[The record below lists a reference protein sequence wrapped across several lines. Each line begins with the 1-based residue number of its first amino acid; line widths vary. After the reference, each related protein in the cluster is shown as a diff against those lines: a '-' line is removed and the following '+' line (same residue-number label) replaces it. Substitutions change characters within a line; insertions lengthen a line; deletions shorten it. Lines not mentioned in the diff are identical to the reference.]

1 MKHILFGLA
10 AVLFASSAALADDPA
25 AAQEKAASA
34 APAQSADSNPAK
46 PSSGAA
52 VDHATSPETAVPAG
66 GPSPTASAGSA
77 SPAGERGIGPFSL
90 GMSQDEAK
98 ALGAKPTDNA
108 DMLQLPYKWMEADW
122 TCVVQFQEGKAAA
135 VILYA
140 DMGDPLLA
148 RIFGDLRA
156 RGCMPITVQPAMGHA
171 DLYQLA
177 AQGKSDDECWTA
189 MRKRL
194 NVFSTATEG
203 ACSVLF
209 TTQGF
214 FKALAATV
222 KEPSQEEAI
231 LTGHTADPVYA
242 VNIDMSAN
250 QLTYLVTSWGFIS
263 K

>member
-10 AVLFASSAALADDPA
+10 AVLFVSSVVLAAPA
-25 AAQEKAASA
+25 TAQEKPASA
-34 APAQSADSNPAK
+34 ETTQSADSPPAEK
-46 PSSGAA
+46 
-52 VDHATSPETAVPAG
+52 
-66 GPSPTASAGSA
+66 A
-77 SPAGERGIGPFSL
+77 SPAGDRGIGSFSL
-90 GMSQDEAK
+90 GMSEDEAK

-108 DMLQLPYKWMEADW
+108 DMLQLPFKWAEADW
-122 TCVVQFQEGKAAA
+122 TCVVQFEQGKAVA
-135 VILYA
+135 VILRTE
-140 DMGDPLLA
+140 MSDPLLA
-148 RIFGDLRA
+148 RVFDDLRA
-156 RGCMPITVQPAMGHA
+156 RNCMPITVQPAMGHA

-209 TTQGF
+209 TTQDF
-214 FKALAATV
+214 FKALASTV
-222 KEPSQEEAI
+222 KAPSQEEA
-231 LTGHTADPVYA
+231 LLAGHAAAPVY
-242 VNIDMSAN
+242 VINMDMSAN

>member
-10 AVLFASSAALADDPA
+10 AVLFASSVALAAPA
-25 AAQEKAASA
+25 TVQEKPASSEAAQSAVSAPAGAPSDGSADAGTAGPGSAASA
-34 APAQSADSNPAK
+34 EKAD
-46 PSSGAA
+46 
-52 VDHATSPETAVPAG
+52 PAG
-66 GPSPTASAGSA
+66 D
-77 SPAGERGIGPFSL
+77 RGIGPFSL
-90 GMSQDEAK
+90 GMSEDEAK

-108 DMLQLPYKWMEADW
+108 DMLQLPITWAEADW
-122 TCVVQFQEGKAAA
+122 TCVVQFEQGKAVA

-140 DMGDPLLA
+140 NMSDPLLA
-148 RIFGDLRA
+148 RVFDDLRA
-156 RGCMPITVQPAMGHA
+156 RDCMPITVQPAMGHA

-214 FKALAATV
+214 FKALASTV
-222 KEPSQEEAI
+222 KEPSKEEAI
-231 LTGHTADPVYA
+231 LTGHAADPVYA

>member
-1 MKHILFGLA
+1 M
-10 AVLFASSAALADDPA
+10 LFASSVALADDRLT
-25 AAQEKAASA
+25 ASETCLRRGG
-34 APAQSADSNPAK
+34 PTPPPPFPPK
-46 PSSGAA
+46 VPSGADA
-52 VDHATSPETAVPAG
+52 DVPYRKLGISRFRQKPA
-66 GPSPTASAGSA
+66 PTD
-77 SPAGERGIGPFSL
+77 ERGIGAFSL
-90 GMSQDEAK
+90 GMSEDEAK

-108 DMLQLPYKWMEADW
+108 DMLQLPFKWMEADW
-122 TCVVQFQEGKAAA
+122 TCVVQFQEGKAVA

-140 DMGDPLLA
+140 NMSDPLLA
-148 RIFGDLRA
+148 RVFDDLRA
-156 RGCMPITVQPAMGHA
+156 QDCMPITVQPAMGHA

-214 FKALAATV
+214 FKALASTV
-222 KEPSQEEAI
+222 KDPSKEEAI
-231 LTGHTADPVYA
+231 LTEHTADPVYA
-242 VNIDMSAN
+242 VNIDISAN
-250 QLTYLVTSWGFIS
+250 QLTYLLTSWGFIS

>member
-10 AVLFASSAALADDPA
+10 AVLFASSVALADDQLTAQVKPA
-25 AAQEKAASA
+25 SAEAAQPSAPVPAKVPSGADADVHTANSESAASA
-34 APAQSADSNPAK
+34 EKPAPTD
-46 PSSGAA
+46 
-52 VDHATSPETAVPAG
+52 
-66 GPSPTASAGSA
+66 
-77 SPAGERGIGPFSL
+77 ERGIGPFSL
-90 GMSQDEAK
+90 GMSEDEAK

-108 DMLQLPYKWMEADW
+108 DMLQLPFKWMEADW
-122 TCVVQFQEGKAAA
+122 TCVVQFQ
-135 VILYA
+135 
-140 DMGDPLLA
+140 
-148 RIFGDLRA
+148 DLRA
-156 RGCMPITVQPAMGHA
+156 QDCMPITVQPAMGHA

-214 FKALAATV
+214 FKALASTV
-222 KEPSQEEAI
+222 KDPSKEEAI
-231 LTGHTADPVYA
+231 LTEHTADPVYA
-242 VNIDMSAN
+242 ENIDMSAN
-250 QLTYLVTSWGFIS
+250 QLTYLLTSWGFIS

>member
-10 AVLFASSAALADDPA
+10 AVLLVSYVAPA
-25 AAQEKAASA
+25 AQATAQENPASAEAAQSAVSAPATAPSGGNADADTHGPESAASA
-34 APAQSADSNPAK
+34 EK
-46 PSSGAA
+46 
-52 VDHATSPETAVPAG
+52 V
-66 GPSPTASAGSA
+66 

-90 GMSQDEAK
+90 GMSEDEAK

-108 DMLQLPYKWMEADW
+108 DMLQLPFKWAEADW
-122 TCVVQFQEGKAAA
+122 TCVVQFEQGKAVA
-135 VILYA
+135 VILHTE
-140 DMGDPLLA
+140 MGDPLLA
-148 RIFGDLRA
+148 RVFDDLRA
-156 RGCMPITVQPAMGHA
+156 RNCMPVTVQPAMGHA

-209 TTQGF
+209 TTQDF
-214 FKALAATV
+214 FKALASTV
-222 KEPSQEEAI
+222 KDPSKEGAI
-231 LTGHTADPVYA
+231 LTGYATAPVYA
-242 VNIDMSAN
+242 VNMDMSAN
-250 QLTYLVTSWGFIS
+250 QLTYLITSWGFIS

>member
-1 MKHILFGLA
+1 MKHIFFGLA
-10 AVLFASSAALADDPA
+10 AVLLVSSVALAAPTG
-25 AAQEKAASA
+25 AQEKPASA
-34 APAQSADSNPAK
+34 EAAQSAVSAPA
-46 PSSGAA
+46 PSGGSADA
-52 VDHATSPETAVPAG
+52 DTAVPESPSSAQK
-66 GPSPTASAGSA
+66 PSPVGD
-77 SPAGERGIGPFSL
+77 RGIGPFSL
-90 GMSQDEAK
+90 GMSEDEAK
-98 ALGAKPTDNA
+98 ALGAKPTDSA
-108 DMLQLPYKWMEADW
+108 DMLQLPFKWAEADW
-122 TCVVQFQEGKAAA
+122 TCVVQFEQGKAVA
-135 VILYA
+135 VILRTE
-140 DMGDPLLA
+140 MSDPLLA
-148 RIFGDLRA
+148 RVFDDLRA
-156 RGCMPITVQPAMGHA
+156 RNCMPITVQPAMGHA

-209 TTQGF
+209 TTQDF

-222 KEPSQEEAI
+222 KDPSKEATI
-231 LTGHTADPVYA
+231 LTGHAAAPVYA

>member
-52 VDHATSPETAVPAG
+52 VDHATSPEAAVPAG
-66 GPSPTASAGSA
+66 GP

-98 ALGAKPTDNA
+98 ALGAKTTDNA

-148 RIFGDLRA
+148 RIFDGLRA

-231 LTGHTADPVYA
+231 LNGHTADPVYA

>member
-10 AVLFASSAALADDPA
+10 AVLFASSVALADDQLTAQVKPA
-25 AAQEKAASA
+25 SAEAAQPSAPVPAKVPSGADADVHTANSESAASA
-34 APAQSADSNPAK
+34 EKPAP
-46 PSSGAA
+46 
-52 VDHATSPETAVPAG
+52 T
-66 GPSPTASAGSA
+66 
-77 SPAGERGIGPFSL
+77 GERGIGAFSL
-90 GMSQDEAK
+90 GMSEDEAK

-108 DMLQLPYKWMEADW
+108 DMLQLPFKWMEADW
-122 TCVVQFQEGKAAA
+122 TCVVQFQEGKAVA

-140 DMGDPLLA
+140 NMSDPLLA
-148 RIFGDLRA
+148 RVFDDLRA
-156 RGCMPITVQPAMGHA
+156 QDCMPITVQPAMGHA

-214 FKALAATV
+214 FKALASTV
-222 KEPSQEEAI
+222 KDPSKEEAI
-231 LTGHTADPVYA
+231 LTEHPAAPVYA

-250 QLTYLVTSWGFIS
+250 QLTYLITSWGFIS

>member
-10 AVLFASSAALADDPA
+10 AVLFASSVALADDQLTAQVKPA
-25 AAQEKAASA
+25 SAEAAQPSAPVPAKVPSGADADVHTANSESAASA
-34 APAQSADSNPAK
+34 EKPA
-46 PSSGAA
+46 
-52 VDHATSPETAVPAG
+52 
-66 GPSPTASAGSA
+66 
-77 SPAGERGIGPFSL
+77 
-90 GMSQDEAK
+90 AK

-108 DMLQLPYKWMEADW
+108 DMLQLPFKWMEADW
-122 TCVVQFQEGKAAA
+122 TCVVQFQEGKAVA

-140 DMGDPLLA
+140 NMSDPLLA
-148 RIFGDLRA
+148 RVFDDLRA
-156 RGCMPITVQPAMGHA
+156 QDCMPITVQPAMGHA

-214 FKALAATV
+214 FKALASTV
-222 KEPSQEEAI
+222 KDPSKEEAI
-231 LTGHTADPVYA
+231 LTEHTADPVYA

-250 QLTYLVTSWGFIS
+250 QLTYLITSWGFIS

>member
-10 AVLFASSAALADDPA
+10 AVLFASSVALADDQLTAQVKPA
-25 AAQEKAASA
+25 SAEAAQPSA
-34 APAQSADSNPAK
+34 PVPAK
-46 PSSGAA
+46 VPSGADA
-52 VDHATSPETAVPAG
+52 DVH
-66 GPSPTASAGSA
+66 PTD
-77 SPAGERGIGPFSL
+77 ERGIGPFSL
-90 GMSQDEAK
+90 GMSEDEAK

-108 DMLQLPYKWMEADW
+108 DMLQLPFKWMEADW
-122 TCVVQFQEGKAAA
+122 TCVVQFQEGKAVA

-140 DMGDPLLA
+140 NMSDPLLA
-148 RIFGDLRA
+148 RVFDDLRA
-156 RGCMPITVQPAMGHA
+156 QDCMPITVQPAMGHA

-214 FKALAATV
+214 FKALASTV
-222 KEPSQEEAI
+222 KDPSKEEAI
-231 LTGHTADPVYA
+231 LTEHTADPVYA

-250 QLTYLVTSWGFIS
+250 QLTYLITSWGFIS

>member
-10 AVLFASSAALADDPA
+10 AVLFASSVALAADQLTDQVKPA
-25 AAQEKAASA
+25 SAEAAQPSAPVPAKVPSGADADVHTANPESAASA
-34 APAQSADSNPAK
+34 GKS
-46 PSSGAA
+46 
-52 VDHATSPETAVPAG
+52 
-66 GPSPTASAGSA
+66 
-77 SPAGERGIGPFSL
+77 GIGPFSL
-90 GMSQDEAK
+90 GMSEDEAK

-108 DMLQLPYKWMEADW
+108 DMLQLPFKWMEADW
-122 TCVVQFQEGKAAA
+122 TCVVQFQEGKAVA

-140 DMGDPLLA
+140 NMSDPLLA
-148 RIFGDLRA
+148 RVFDDLRA
-156 RGCMPITVQPAMGHA
+156 QDCMPITVQPAMGHA

-214 FKALAATV
+214 FKALASTV
-222 KEPSQEEAI
+222 KDPSKEEAI
-231 LTGHTADPVYA
+231 LTEHTADPVYA
-242 VNIDMSAN
+242 VNIDISAN
-250 QLTYLVTSWGFIS
+250 QLTYLITSWGFIS